1 MPEKPV
7 LSPDLIRQA
16 VEHMNEDHKENLL
29 DYARNL
35 AGLSWAEEVEM
46 LSLDV
51 EGFDL
56 DVKGG
61 DQMEQARIIFD
72 PPLTKAN
79 QLRPR
84 MVDLANQAKQKRSVS
99 NES

>member
-1 MPEKPV
+1 MPEKPI
-7 LSPDLIRQA
+7 LSPELIRQA

-46 LSLDV
+46 LNLDV

-56 DVKGG
+56 NVKGG
-61 DQMEQARIIFD
+61 DQTEQTRITFD
-72 PPLTKAN
+72 EPLTKPN
-79 QLRPR
+79 QLRPAI
-84 MVDLANQAKQKRSVS
+84 VELAKRAKIASLT
-99 NES
+99 ND